1 MPEPNLPP
9 LNLDSVDLDV
19 LRDSIPEMPDL
30 TREALSA
37 YSLRPQDVEIMVV
50 SMTSLVRKKYVSRLG
65 SDLTK

>member
-30 TREALSA
+30 TREALKA
-37 YSLRPQDVEIMVV
+37 YNLRPQDVEVMVV
-50 SMTSLVRKKYVSRLG
+50 SMIFVI
-65 SDLTK
+65 